1 MSPMARHMSEWK
13 HRELMAK
20 DQRFQE
26 LKAALEKAETAEEI
40 AAICLKETE
49 LLGGPFFQ
57 EGDKS

>member
-1 MSPMARHMSEWK
+1 MARHMSEWK
-13 HRELMAK
+13 HREVMAK

-26 LKAALEKAETAEEI
+26 LKAALEKAATAEEI
-40 AAICLKETE
+40 AEICRQEAE